1 MGICDNCM
9 GSGLIPSEK
18 PTRIN
23 TDNYPH
29 IAIIGGGI
37 S

>member
-9 GSGLIPSEK
+9 GSGLVRSIN
-18 PTRIN
+18 PTS
-23 TDNYPH
+23 TDKNYPH

-37 S
+37 G